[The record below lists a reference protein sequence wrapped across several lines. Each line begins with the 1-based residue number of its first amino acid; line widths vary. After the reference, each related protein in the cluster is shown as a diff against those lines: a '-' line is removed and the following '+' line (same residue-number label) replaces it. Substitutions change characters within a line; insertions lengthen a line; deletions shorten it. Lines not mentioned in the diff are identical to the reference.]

1 MDAAGPPVSIDLAG
15 FEEKEGLPVE
25 AFAKVQEI
33 FSNVDWLDPNA
44 DAALN
49 VLQQIT
55 ASNILQESLEAV
67 SVLTAETGSLLQD
80 SSHEKLKSESSAS
93 ENNIRC
99 LTSVDMLQQIKVS
112 NAIQKILDPMHSAEI
127 GSLLLDSTPENLK
140 SELKDSEK
148 ITRNPTLMDQ
158 GKQATSSFESALDSL
173 LVRKKIEP
181 QELRSALQRPAQP
194 KIISQGGP

>member
-55 ASNILQESLEAV
+55 ASNILQGSLEAV
-67 SVLTAETGSLLQD
+67 SVLTAETGSSLQD

-99 LTSVDMLQQIKVS
+99 LTSWWICSNKSKYQMPFRKYWIPCILQKWV
-112 NAIQKILDPMHSAEI
+112 ACCWIQHQEI
-127 GSLLLDSTPENLK
+127 
-140 SELKDSEK
+140 
-148 ITRNPTLMDQ
+148 
-158 GKQATSSFESALDSL
+158 
-173 LVRKKIEP
+173 
-181 QELRSALQRPAQP
+181 
-194 KIISQGGP
+194 

>member
-67 SVLTAETGSLLQD
+67 SVLTAETGSSLQD

-112 NAIQKILDPMHSAEI
+112 NAIQKILDPMHSAEM
-127 GSLLLDSTPENLK
+127 GSLLLDSTP
-140 SELKDSEK
+140 
-148 ITRNPTLMDQ
+148 
-158 GKQATSSFESALDSL
+158 
-173 LVRKKIEP
+173 
-181 QELRSALQRPAQP
+181 
-194 KIISQGGP
+194 